1 MTEEST
7 SRMTLVDLITLISN
21 TDLPKARKQDISS
34 AIRMVG
40 KVLNCDLSRI
50 PADPGQLRRRL
61 DLVSPEAEGIS
72 PRRWANIRSLLGR
85 ALEQG
90 RDVMPSR
97 SVFPILPA
105 WLSLIEGFS
114 RSRQERVKPLLR
126 YLSELGIDPNS
137 LTLAD
142 LRGYRDAI
150 LNDRLRGNA
159 EKTWDLLLWLW
170 NKCVRETPGWPQL
183 EIPRED
189 KREIYVLP
197 WDELPAGLQ
206 NEIAR
211 YLDRQSGKELSEEGP
226 LKPWRPSTSK
236 TRLYQL
242 RAAISA
248 LVLQGVPLSQI
259 TSLAVL
265 VRYENYEK
273 ICRFF
278 YSRRGGQTTSQ
289 VAGIATC
296 LKDLARHWVKVEET
310 ELNRIK
316 KLASRLAMPRRG
328 MTAKNR
334 QRLRPLD
341 DPEIVTKFLDIPY
354 RIWRE
359 MPKTRGSARN
369 KAVLAQVGVA
379 ILILQTA
386 PIRIKN
392 LAEIDLNK
400 NLISRGDKIYLVFDG
415 SQVKNNQPIDFELP
429 EWVVEM
435 LVWYLKE
442 HRPVLLNKPSDA
454 FFPGANGGSK
464 HEATLGQQISKTV
477 YRFTGMEFN
486 PHLFRHA
493 GGKIFLDIN
502 PGEYE
507 VLRRVFGHKSLDT
520 TTSIYTGAE
529 TRSAGQYFATTI
541 ADRLEARQATSRTS
555 RKLSTTAAALLK
567 PKVKS
572 S

>member
-1 MTEEST
+1 MCC
-7 SRMTLVDLITLISN
+7 
-21 TDLPKARKQDISS
+21 PW
-34 AIRMVG
+34 
-40 KVLNCDLSRI
+40 
-50 PADPGQLRRRL
+50 GQL
-61 DLVSPEAEGIS
+61 
-72 PRRWANIRSLLGR
+72 
-85 ALEQG
+85 
-90 RDVMPSR
+90 
-97 SVFPILPA
+97 
-105 WLSLIEGFS
+105 
-114 RSRQERVKPLLR
+114 
-126 YLSELGIDPNS
+126 
-137 LTLAD
+137 
-142 LRGYRDAI
+142 
-150 LNDRLRGNA
+150 
-159 EKTWDLLLWLW
+159 
-170 NKCVRETPGWPQL
+170 PG
-183 EIPRED
+183 E
-189 KREIYVLP
+189 
-197 WDELPAGLQ
+197 LQ
-206 NEIAR
+206 NEIVR

-226 LKPWRPSTSK
+226 VKPWRPSTSK

-248 LVLQGVPLSQI
+248 LVLQGMPLSEI

-278 YSRRGGQTTSQ
+278 YARRGGQTTSQ

-296 LKDLARHWVKVEET
+296 LKDLARHWVKVEES

-341 DPEIVTKFLDIPY
+341 DPEMVTKFLDIPY
-354 RIWRE
+354 RIRRE
-359 MPKTRGSARN
+359 MPKARGSARN
-369 KAVLAQVGVA
+369 KAILAQVGVA

-400 NLISRGDKIYLVFDG
+400 NLISRSDKIYLVFDG
-415 SQVKNNQPIDFELP
+415 AQVKNNEPIDFELP

-442 HRPVLLNKPSDA
+442 HRPVLLNQPCA
-454 FFPGANGGSK
+454 ALFPGANGGAK

-477 YRFTGMEFN
+477 HRFTGMEFN

-507 VLRRVFGHKSLDT
+507 VVRRVLGHKSLQT

-529 TRSAGQYFATTI
+529 TRSAGQYFAATI
-541 ADRLEARQATSRTS
+541 AGRLEAREAPSRAS
-555 RKLSTTAAALLK
+555 RKLSATAAALLK

-572 S
+572 